1 MEELN
6 REPMSL
12 VDVSTNLVAVC
23 DFIIKNQHE
32 NLTKGN
38 QNEYSKNGKKY
49 KMTSRGNFIRV
60 QDEDKHLVLSE
71 SYEDFKYNYS
81 ILSCYHIL
89 KQCGNLLKDYR
100 QLALAIIF
108 TSREIELNKWHDDT
122 SKVSSPENANY
133 EIFSNE
139 DESLNYISDIDSN
152 TRSHLILL
160 GTMILTATKINF
172 FQTDHNVTSPS
183 LEGYAL
189 KRIMS
194 ENFGE
199 QSLTSLDVY
208 NALRAFSHWCSIRG
222 IFYKLDLPNV
232 AVDSMLI
239 HKFQSFPE
247 IPHWIKESTTGRYPA
262 GCSKI
267 ALIKKSLVTIS
278 NSIYG
283 HFIKVPENLKVKDL
297 LKLCQ
302 DIENDPLK
310 YHIRSSSL
318 MITNN
323 QSLEVSKLFPNSSQ
337 WIEFVSCVLQ
347 AIGNYRLHHENKLL
361 ISNKILKVHKIKDK
375 PVYKNTLQ
383 LVNKIKEMERS
394 NSDISDEKIIQLL
407 GGSVTNSISQICK
420 M

>member
-199 QSLTSLDVY
+199 QSLTSLD
-208 NALRAFSHWCSIRG
+208 
-222 IFYKLDLPNV
+222 
-232 AVDSMLI
+232 
-239 HKFQSFPE
+239 
-247 IPHWIKESTTGRYPA
+247 
-262 GCSKI
+262 I

-318 MITNN
+318 MITTN

-394 NSDISDEKIIQLL
+394 NPDISDEKIIQLL